1 MNFYDNE
8 GRNPM
13 EVGNIIVRGALFLI
27 VDLPDRECSSTC
39 VGLFISDED
48 ENYFLVTTF
57 DSGWLADLVRVAEN
71 AKKVFQPE
79 NK

>member
-1 MNFYDNE
+1 MDFYDNE

-27 VDLPDRECSSTC
+27 ADLPDRKCSNTC
-39 VGLFISDED
+39 VGLFIEDD

-57 DSGWLADLVRVAEN
+57 DSLWLADLAHVAEN
-71 AKKVFQPE
+71 AKKAFQPE